1 MLEVRAL
8 GSIGSDPTPPL
19 FRNLAFSLAAGESL
33 AIVGPAASGKSVL
46 LRILAG
52 AIREYAGEVLFEGVE
67 LRKWSRD
74 FFARTGAVLDPP
86 GLYPQL
92 TVRENVESHSRLY
105 AGAEASADG
114 WLERCGL
121 AAQAGIR
128 AVKLTTDQELL
139 AGLARAQMHHPRL
152 LCIDTPAEGLGPDAV
167 ERVATVIRDRKAGGF
182 ATVLATGAAA
192 WGAACCDRTLR
203 LGPAEDVA

>member
-8 GSIGSDPTPPL
+8 GSIGSDPSPPL

-33 AIVGPAASGKSVL
+33 AIVGPTASGKSVL

-52 AIREYAGEVLFEGVE
+52 AIREYAGDVLFEGVE

-92 TVRENVESHSRLY
+92 TVRENVESHARLY
-105 AGAEASADG
+105 LNAQATAEEL
-114 WLERCGL
+114 LERCGL

-128 AVKLTTDQELL
+128 AVKLTPDQEALT
-139 AGLARAQMHHPRL
+139 GLARAQVHKPRL
-152 LCIDTPAEGLGPDAV
+152 LCIDTPAEGLGPEAA
-167 ERVATVIRDRKAGGF
+167 ERVAAAIRDRKGQGL
-182 ATVLATGAAA
+182 ATVLATGAAEWA
-192 WGAACCDRTLR
+192 AACCDRVLT
-203 LGPAEDVA
+203 LGPEAEP